1 MKVPQKNII
10 EYYLKFRMQHN
21 MFLLNK
27 SMPTRKQNEI
37 TRYYFKHLKN
47 KEKYF
52 AYVAMDSEIQSVII
66 AGKDDEL
73 GEVSIYIEIISEERY
88 INEQMINQEI
98 IKVIDFYRDK
108 IKFNKLIIRAY
119 SSQNKLLNI
128 LNQLGYEFGGHQYF
142 GFVKDALKYYKSK
155 KISNS
160 EIISTAKL
168 KDSNNII
175 KLTKI
180 SHAADKTCRLRNFTS
195 KQLKNLKEMLLKDI
209 KNKSVFLINRQA
221 ELIGFIWLL
230 LVGKNEY
237 LIGSIAVHPEY
248 WGKGIANILY
258 NHAFNF
264 MKIHGIKKYYGTSS
278 TKSVMNLAEKLNRK
292 IHSSAYSISV

>member
-27 SMPTRKQNEI
+27 SMPIRNQNEI
-37 TRYYFKHLKN
+37 KRYYFKHLKN

-52 AYVAMDSEIQSVII
+52 AHVAMDSEIQSVII

-73 GEVSIYIEIISEERY
+73 GEVPIYIEIISDERY
-88 INEQMINQEI
+88 INEKMINQEI
-98 IKVIDFYRDK
+98 IKVIDFYKHK
-108 IKFNKLIIRAY
+108 IKFNKLIVRVY

-128 LNQLGYEFGGHQYF
+128 LNQLEYEFGGHQYF

-160 EIISTAKL
+160 EIISNAKL

-180 SHAADKTCRLRNFTS
+180 SHAADKTCRLRNFS
-195 KQLKNLKEMLLKDI
+195 AKQLKNLKEMLLKDI

-230 LVGKNEY
+230 LIEKNEY
-237 LIGSIAVHPEY
+237 LIGSIAVHPKY

-258 NHAFNF
+258 NHAFNL